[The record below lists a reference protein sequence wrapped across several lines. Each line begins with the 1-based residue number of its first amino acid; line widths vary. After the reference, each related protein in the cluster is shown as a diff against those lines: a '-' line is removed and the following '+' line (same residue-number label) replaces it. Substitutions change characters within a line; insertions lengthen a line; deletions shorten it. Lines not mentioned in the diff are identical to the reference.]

1 MPRRNLS
8 LLSLAAAGMLLGGC
22 GGEPRSGASAA
33 SVLLGSA
40 CREEPLAQARR
51 FSIERCGPV
60 TRLTVTEPWRG
71 ARDVMRY
78 LLVPRSRPDLLARAR
93 RLARVPDVT
102 VVAVPV
108 RRIAALSTT
117 YTGQLD
123 LLGRTGD
130 VVGIGNTGMV
140 WTPSLRRRI
149 DRGEVANLGKRG
161 MQVSQRLESLM
172 MLQPDIVLAS
182 GSGIPAYDRN
192 DQLREAG
199 LPVVVAAEWMEATPL
214 GRAEWLRFVAAFTG
228 DDTLAVRLYRDIAG
242 RYDSVRRIAARFPD
256 RPTVFCGS
264 PWSGSWYQSGGK
276 SYAATFL
283 ADAGADYLWKDVP
296 GAGSVP
302 VGVETVV
309 LRAHAAEFWLNPVM
323 AKSLKSLAMQDP
335 RNRFFDA
342 LPRRRVYVNDRR
354 QNKAGGNDF
363 WESGISRPDRIL
375 ADLLSILHP
384 EQGDTS
390 MFYYRHLGGRP

>member
-1 MPRRNLS
+1 MLGRNLTF
-8 LLSLAAAGMLLGGC
+8 LLLATAGVLLGGC
-22 GGEPRSGASAA
+22 DGEPRSGASAA
-33 SVLLGSA
+33 PVLLGHA
-40 CREEPLAQARR
+40 CREEPLLEARR
-51 FSIERCGPV
+51 FTVERCGPL
-60 TRLTVTEPWRG
+60 TRLTVTQPWRG

-78 LLVPRSRPDLLARAR
+78 LLVPRGDAALVERAR
-93 RLARVPDVT
+93 HLARVPDVT
-102 VVAVPV
+102 VVPIPV
-108 RRIAALSTT
+108 RRIAALSSS
-117 YTGQLD
+117 YTGQID
-123 LLGRTGD
+123 LLGRTD
-130 VVGIGNTGMV
+130 EVVGVGNTGMV
-140 WTPSLRRRI
+140 WTQSLRRRI

-161 MQVSQRLESLM
+161 MQVSQRLESLL

-182 GSGIPAYDRN
+182 GSGVPAYDRN

-228 DDTLAVRLYRDIAG
+228 DDTLALRLYRGIAG
-242 RYDSVRRIAARFPD
+242 RYDSVRRIASGLSG

-264 PWSGSWYQSGGK
+264 PWSGSWYQAGGK

-283 ADAGADYLWKDVP
+283 ADAGAEYLWKDVP

-302 VGVETVV
+302 VGIETVV
-309 LRAHAAEFWLNPVM
+309 LRAHGANAWLNPTM

-342 LPRRRVYVNDRR
+342 LGRGRVWANDRR

-363 WESGISRPDRIL
+363 WESGISRPDRVL